1 MAESR
6 RTRRLMMHKLASDLE
21 IMTVT
26 ASALAVAA
34 EIGGEGGREKRKLK
48 SVIPLAEGTV
58 AVAVAAAT
66 TATEAEIGGGVKEV
80 IIGNEK
86 K

>member
-1 MAESR
+1 
-6 RTRRLMMHKLASDLE
+6 MHKLASDPE

-26 ASALAVAA
+26 MSALAMAA
-34 EIGGEGGREKRKLK
+34 EIDGEGGREKRKLK
-48 SVIPLAEGTV
+48 SVIPLVEGTA
-58 AVAVAAAT
+58 AVAVAAVAT
-66 TATEAEIGGGVKEV
+66 TTEAEIGGEAKEV